1 MSLLGNLFNF
11 SKNKNKGKGKEG
23 EKKTPTKEEIK
34 NKKVCRLLSRTLE
47 FLKMEQLKQSQI
59 IIQERII

>member
-34 NKKVCRLLSRTLE
+34 NKSLYKSV
-47 FLKMEQLKQSQI
+47 
-59 IIQERII
+59 